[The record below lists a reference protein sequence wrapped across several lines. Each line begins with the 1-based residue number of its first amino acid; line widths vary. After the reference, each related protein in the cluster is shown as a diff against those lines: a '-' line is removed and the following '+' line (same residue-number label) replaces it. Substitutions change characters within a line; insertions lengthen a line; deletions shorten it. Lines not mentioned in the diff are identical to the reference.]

1 VGISETVARR
11 LAGTLLI
18 ACALAL
24 GVAAGGDAQDV
35 AAERAF
41 AAMETAAGA
50 RLSIT
55 RSPRNGLATFI
66 SAPPGR
72 ALSVPAAKGATAR
85 DRALSFVSAYGEAFG
100 LRDGR
105 DVAVAR
111 SERDALGIDHV
122 RMTQVRGGI
131 PVTGGELI
139 VHLREGRVLAANGK
153 TLEDLDSVGLDPAI
167 TSLEAVNLA
176 RRFVARKFGVP
187 RASISAPRLELFN
200 QGMLNGRS
208 FPTRLAWFVEARAEA
223 LREYIWI
230 DAESRMVLLHFS
242 QLTHA
247 RNRAIYDADSTQT
260 TPAAPG
266 ALIRSE
272 GQVAT
277 GAATL
282 SDALN
287 AYNYSGNAYDYFF
300 TQHGRDSFDG
310 VGGQIRSTIREC
322 PDDEPCPYS
331 NAYWDGFRMVYGEGF
346 TDDDD
351 VVAHE
356 LTHAVTERT
365 ANLFYYMQSGAL
377 NESFSDIFGET
388 IDQWNGDPEPGGSRW
403 LIGEELPD
411 GAFRSMTV
419 PTLYGDPGK
428 MSDPEFRC
436 DTDPIYQDAG
446 GVHSNSGIPNHAFAL
461 MVDGGGYNG
470 QTISPLD
477 PNQFTSLLKAAK
489 IQYRALTLYL
499 TSTSDFQ
506 DNYNALNQACV
517 DLVGVA
523 GITAG
528 NCADVSRALDAVE
541 MSAPWACAP
550 SQAAT
555 PALCPVGKQ
564 PQNVLLD
571 DFESGLSN
579 WTISGDLGAWYRA
592 SAPGNPANP
601 LGPSVYATSG
611 VDSLWGYNQ
620 ESGVPDQ
627 GTLSTIGLAS
637 NLSIPAGARLH
648 FNHSYGFDDGGGAF
662 YDGGVIEYSTNGGSS
677 WTSLNS
683 RNIGGAAYGGVIDNR
698 FNNPLGGQSAFVG
711 DSFGYTASL
720 YDLSTLA
727 GQNQVRIRFRIG
739 TDDIFDDYGWFI
751 DDFRVYTCA
760 DQGALSINDVTINEG
775 NSGTTNAT
783 FTVSVSAVPSSGF
796 TVNYATANGTALSG
810 SDYTATSGVLTFLAG
825 QTSKTIS
832 VPILGDLVAEAAETF
847 VVNLSGSTGPPIA
860 DSQGVGTIVND
871 DSSAVLSI
879 GPVTVIEGDGGASTD
894 MTFTVSMTGVPIET
908 VTVDY
913 TATDGS
919 ASAGSDYIFTPGSLS
934 FPLGQTTRTITV
946 TVPDDSTVEPDET
959 FSITLSGITGGSLGV
974 DTATGTIVNDD
985 FTGPGAW
992 TDTTTTAAP
1001 AGRDRPSMVW
1011 TGTHALVWGGG
1022 ASGIYPDGGIFD
1034 PLANSWAA
1042 LPNTG
1047 APPSGREGH
1056 TAIWTGSKMIV
1067 WGGTDGSA
1075 RLNSGSLFDPLTS
1088 TWTALPASGAP
1099 AARMN
1104 HTAVWTGSKMIVWGG
1119 FDGTNLNSGGVYDP
1133 AANSWTSVSTTGA
1146 PTGRS
1151 WHTAV
1156 WTGTRMLVW
1165 GGFDTNGGVTNT
1177 GAAYNPATNTWT
1189 AISTTGAP
1197 SERYVHTAVWT
1208 GTRMVVWGGY
1218 NPTTL
1223 AFHATGGVYD
1233 PGTDSWAPVSNTAA
1247 PQARWFHTAVW
1258 TGAQMI
1264 VWGGRQSAG
1273 NLPSG
1278 GLYDPAIDTW
1288 ESTPTATAPSRRYLH
1303 SAVWTGDEMLV
1314 WGGSHGT
1321 HPITGGLYRPPG
1333 PTVTTEA
1340 ATAIT
1345 ASEATLNGTVNP
1357 NGLATSS
1364 WFEYGV
1370 DTLYGVTTSADALGS
1385 GNAPLPTAFAATGL
1399 SCGTTYHYRAV
1410 ASNSAGVGSGLDRS
1424 FSTEACPPAL
1434 SVNDVSVLE
1443 GNAGTVQATFTVT
1456 LSTASALPVAVSVVT
1471 SDVTA
1476 TAGADYT
1483 ATGPTVLNFA
1493 PGETTQSFSV
1503 PVLGDTA
1510 DEGVE
1515 TAAVTLSA
1523 PANAI
1528 LQDATGVLT
1537 ILNDDAP
1544 GAFMAADVSTAE
1556 GYLTGS
1562 TMTFVVRLS
1571 NPLGAAASVDY
1582 GTADGTAVAGS
1593 DYTTTTG
1600 TLTFAAGETVKVVSV
1615 PVLGDAIVEAN
1626 EAFTLVLSG
1635 ASGATIAD
1643 ATAIGTILNDDGA
1656 TISVTDFKIAEGTG
1670 AGTTNLAFTVI
1681 NSQTA
1686 STPITIQYTTSD
1698 GTATAGSDY
1707 TTTAGT
1713 LVLEANYPSGIVNVP
1728 VTRDSNIESNETL
1741 FLNLTSA
1748 TGATIFDN
1756 QGIGTIEADDGLLV
1770 SIADKTSNEG
1780 DAGNTPVTF
1789 TLTVNSSA
1797 HSGVSV
1803 DWATADGTATQPLDY
1818 VAANGTVTFAAGET
1832 TKTLT
1837 VQIVGETGQES
1848 YETFFVNLSNPVGV
1862 AVGDGQAQGTI
1873 TNTDG
1878 STDRSRLMFHNFSTN
1893 RLYRWHM
1900 RNGNTLDTFN
1910 WVTPWS
1916 TDVGWTVGA
1925 VADFDRDGQLDYLW
1939 HNTNTGKL
1947 LVWYIEGDNLK
1958 GYLFPF
1964 TYDLDVGWS
1973 VATVFDANGDGAS
1986 DIVYY
1991 DTRTPA
1997 QSATSGNVRVVLH
2010 DNGTMLGS
2018 YTLSQNLPVA
2028 GTVRV
2033 VNSADANGDGDDE
2046 LILYNSAT
2054 GQVSAWDVS
2063 GATVGATI
2071 NYADLQDTTNAF
2083 NLVSTRTDFNDDGLA
2098 DFLWHNPTPT
2108 GVFSVWFMN
2117 GTTRLSVGQFQP
2129 FTATDPVWKVVG
2141 SANIW

>member
-461 MVDGGGYNG
+461 MVDGGSYNG

-523 GITAG
+523 GISAG
-528 NCADVSRALDAVE
+528 KLRGCLRGRSTRWKCRPPGRARPRSPRPRRCARSANNRKTCSSTTSKAASRTGR
-541 MSAPWACAP
+541 S
-550 SQAAT
+550 AAT
-555 PALCPVGKQ
+555 
-564 PQNVLLD
+564 
-571 DFESGLSN
+571 
-579 WTISGDLGAWYRA
+579 
-592 SAPGNPANP
+592 SAPGTAPA
-601 LGPSVYATSG
+601 LREIRRIHSAQASTRRVAWTACGATTRRAAS
-611 VDSLWGYNQ
+611 
-620 ESGVPDQ
+620 PDQ

-959 FSITLSGITGGSLGV
+959 FSITLSASPVEVL
-974 DTATGTIVNDD
+974 
-985 FTGPGAW
+985 AW
-992 TDTTTTAAP
+992 ARP
-1001 AGRDRPSMVW
+1001 RGRS
-1011 TGTHALVWGGG
+1011 
-1022 ASGIYPDGGIFD
+1022 
-1034 PLANSWAA
+1034 
-1042 LPNTG
+1042 
-1047 APPSGREGH
+1047 
-1056 TAIWTGSKMIV
+1056 
-1067 WGGTDGSA
+1067 
-1075 RLNSGSLFDPLTS
+1075 
-1088 TWTALPASGAP
+1088 
-1099 AARMN
+1099 
-1104 HTAVWTGSKMIVWGG
+1104 
-1119 FDGTNLNSGGVYDP
+1119 
-1133 AANSWTSVSTTGA
+1133 STT
-1146 PTGRS
+1146 
-1151 WHTAV
+1151 
-1156 WTGTRMLVW
+1156 
-1165 GGFDTNGGVTNT
+1165 
-1177 GAAYNPATNTWT
+1177 
-1189 AISTTGAP
+1189 ISRAL
-1197 SERYVHTAVWT
+1197 E
-1208 GTRMVVWGGY
+1208 
-1218 NPTTL
+1218 
-1223 AFHATGGVYD
+1223 
-1233 PGTDSWAPVSNTAA
+1233 
-1247 PQARWFHTAVW
+1247 
-1258 TGAQMI
+1258 
-1264 VWGGRQSAG
+1264 
-1273 NLPSG
+1273 
-1278 GLYDPAIDTW
+1278 
-1288 ESTPTATAPSRRYLH
+1288 
-1303 SAVWTGDEMLV
+1303 
-1314 WGGSHGT
+1314 
-1321 HPITGGLYRPPG
+1321 PG
-1333 PTVTTEA
+1333 PT
-1340 ATAIT
+1340 
-1345 ASEATLNGTVNP
+1345 P
-1357 NGLATSS
+1357 PQPQ
-1364 WFEYGV
+1364 
-1370 DTLYGVTTSADALGS
+1370 
-1385 GNAPLPTAFAATGL
+1385 PLRG
-1399 SCGTTYHYRAV
+1399 
-1410 ASNSAGVGSGLDRS
+1410 
-1424 FSTEACPPAL
+1424 
-1434 SVNDVSVLE
+1434 
-1443 GNAGTVQATFTVT
+1443 
-1456 LSTASALPVAVSVVT
+1456 
-1471 SDVTA
+1471 
-1476 TAGADYT
+1476 
-1483 ATGPTVLNFA
+1483 
-1493 PGETTQSFSV
+1493 
-1503 PVLGDTA
+1503 
-1510 DEGVE
+1510 
-1515 TAAVTLSA
+1515 
-1523 PANAI
+1523 
-1528 LQDATGVLT
+1528 
-1537 ILNDDAP
+1537 
-1544 GAFMAADVSTAE
+1544 
-1556 GYLTGS
+1556 
-1562 TMTFVVRLS
+1562 
-1571 NPLGAAASVDY
+1571 
-1582 GTADGTAVAGS
+1582 GTAPRWCGRAHTRWCGAEVRAG
-1593 DYTTTTG
+1593 
-1600 TLTFAAGETVKVVSV
+1600 
-1615 PVLGDAIVEAN
+1615 
-1626 EAFTLVLSG
+1626 
-1635 ASGATIAD
+1635 
-1643 ATAIGTILNDDGA
+1643 
-1656 TISVTDFKIAEGTG
+1656 
-1670 AGTTNLAFTVI
+1670 
-1681 NSQTA
+1681 
-1686 STPITIQYTTSD
+1686 
-1698 GTATAGSDY
+1698 
-1707 TTTAGT
+1707 
-1713 LVLEANYPSGIVNVP
+1713 
-1728 VTRDSNIESNETL
+1728 
-1741 FLNLTSA
+1741 
-1748 TGATIFDN
+1748 
-1756 QGIGTIEADDGLLV
+1756 
-1770 SIADKTSNEG
+1770 
-1780 DAGNTPVTF
+1780 
-1789 TLTVNSSA
+1789 
-1797 HSGVSV
+1797 
-1803 DWATADGTATQPLDY
+1803 
-1818 VAANGTVTFAAGET
+1818 
-1832 TKTLT
+1832 
-1837 VQIVGETGQES
+1837 
-1848 YETFFVNLSNPVGV
+1848 
-1862 AVGDGQAQGTI
+1862 
-1873 TNTDG
+1873 
-1878 STDRSRLMFHNFSTN
+1878 
-1893 RLYRWHM
+1893 
-1900 RNGNTLDTFN
+1900 
-1910 WVTPWS
+1910 
-1916 TDVGWTVGA
+1916 
-1925 VADFDRDGQLDYLW
+1925 
-1939 HNTNTGKL
+1939 
-1947 LVWYIEGDNLK
+1947 
-1958 GYLFPF
+1958 
-1964 TYDLDVGWS
+1964 
-1973 VATVFDANGDGAS
+1973 
-1986 DIVYY
+1986 
-1991 DTRTPA
+1991 
-1997 QSATSGNVRVVLH
+1997 
-2010 DNGTMLGS
+2010 
-2018 YTLSQNLPVA
+2018 
-2028 GTVRV
+2028 
-2033 VNSADANGDGDDE
+2033 
-2046 LILYNSAT
+2046 
-2054 GQVSAWDVS
+2054 
-2063 GATVGATI
+2063 
-2071 NYADLQDTTNAF
+2071 
-2083 NLVSTRTDFNDDGLA
+2083 STRTEASSIPWLTPGPPC
-2098 DFLWHNPTPT
+2098 PTQAL
-2108 GVFSVWFMN
+2108 
-2117 GTTRLSVGQFQP
+2117 RLP
-2129 FTATDPVWKVVG
+2129 AAKATPRSGPDRR
-2141 SANIW
+2141 